1 MAIKEIALFSGTMV
15 MCIFFFIE
23 SNSDEDMYP
32 MIIRILII
40 NITIE
45 AFFSSNKSCWNLFNM
60 FTSILINQER
70 NKIIHGIA
78 INALNSGDYRKR
90 QRTQKCVAIKLFL
103 IYL

>member
-1 MAIKEIALFSGTMV
+1 
-15 MCIFFFIE
+15 
-23 SNSDEDMYP
+23 MYP

-45 AFFSSNKSCWNLFNM
+45 AFFSSNKSIDLFNM
-60 FTSILINQER
+60 FTSILINQEH
-70 NKIIHGIA
+70 NKIIHGTA